1 MRVAVAKDMLEDGA
15 RSLRAV
21 SAAVGYRDA
30 AFFRAVFKRSTG
42 MTPGEYRENFVG
54 VSCVNPHAPSKR
66 SRIGSNGAE
75 ASSRS
80 VGRPPRA
87 IFVPERA
94 RSRT

>member
-1 MRVAVAKDMLEDGA
+1 MLEDGA

-42 MTPGEYRENFVG
+42 MTPGEYRENFAG
-54 VSCVNPHAPSKR
+54 VSCVNPHAPSMPA
-66 SRIGSNGAE
+66 RILSNGE
-75 ASSRS
+75 QTNHRS
-80 VGRPPRA
+80 ARRSPRA
-87 IFVPERA
+87 IAVPERA